1 MRRRTAV
8 VAGAGLAVILGG
20 GALLAAIP
28 AAQPDG
34 ARAATAPPTTSAV
47 ERRTLH
53 ATTQVEGTLGYDG
66 DVAVANALATAGA
79 DSAAA
84 ADQGYAA
91 AQAQHDQAVAALAAL
106 RHPSAADLGPLK
118 TQVAQA
124 SASVT
129 QAAGALRVDLAGV
142 RAADRSLAACKAA
155 SSADPPCDVVAAR
168 LGVKRAQA
176 TVDADRAQLTAAE
189 AGRSAAAAAL
199 HARQHPTAAQIRQA
213 EHAVAAARSALAA
226 ARVTR
231 DRPAGV
237 LTGIADVGSIV
248 EPGGALY
255 TVDGSYPVVLLQGD
269 LPAYRDLGPGVTD
282 GVDVRQLEANLVAL
296 GFADATLI
304 PDEHWDG
311 ATTAAVEA
319 WQASLGLPGTGRV
332 PLGSVVFEPTALRIT
347 AHSATPGQPLQAGT
361 PVLDATSPQRVVT
374 VPLDPSL
381 QTQVA
386 IGDGVSVVLP
396 DGSTTPGTVSD
407 VGTVA
412 TVPGGSGDPSGNG
425 SQTPTIDVTV
435 TLADPSA
442 AGTLDQAPVTLD
454 ITTATAE
461 DVLAVPVNALLEL
474 LEGGYAV
481 QVEDAGQLR
490 YVPVSLGLFA
500 DGWVEVNGPG
510 LDAGQ
515 RVVVAQ

>member
-1 MRRRTAV
+1 VRRRTAV

-28 AAQPDG
+28 AAQPGG
-34 ARAATAPPTTSAV
+34 ARAATAPPTTAAIA
-47 ERRTLH
+47 RRTRH

-79 DSAAA
+79 DGAAA
-84 ADQGYAA
+84 ADQGYAG

-129 QAAGALRVDLAGV
+129 QAAGALRVDLAGA
-142 RAADRSLAACKAA
+142 RAAKRSLAACKAA

-176 TVDADRAQLTAAE
+176 TGDADRAQLAAAE
-189 AGRSAAAAAL
+189 AGRSSASASL
-199 HARQHPTAAQIRQA
+199 HARQHPTAAQVRQA
-213 EHAVAAARSALAA
+213 RHAVAAARSALEA
-226 ARVTR
+226 ARVAR
-231 DRPAGV
+231 DRPSGV
-237 LTGIADVGSIV
+237 LTAIADVGSIV
-248 EPGGALY
+248 EPGDALY
-255 TVDGSYPVVLLQGD
+255 TVDGSYPVILLQGD
-269 LPAYRDLGPGVTD
+269 VPAWRDLGPGVTD
-282 GVDVRQLEANLVAL
+282 GVDVRQLETNLVAL
-296 GFADATLI
+296 GFADATLE

-332 PLGSVVFEPTALRIT
+332 PLGSVVFAPSALRIT
-347 AHSATPGQPLQAGT
+347 GHTATPGTALQPGT
-361 PVLDATSPQRVVT
+361 PVLAATSPDRVVT
-374 VPLDPSL
+374 VALDPSL
-381 QTQVA
+381 QTKVSM
-386 IGDGVSVVLP
+386 GDQVSVVLP

-412 TVPGGSGDPSGNG
+412 TAPSGNGDPSGNG

-490 YVPVSLGLFA
+490 YVPVTLGLFA
-500 DGWVEVNGPG
+500 DGWVEVSGPG

-515 RVVVAQ
+515 HVVVAQ